1 MRQNKLKRIGI
12 TGGIGAGKTTVAEI
26 FDKAGLLV
34 VDADMV
40 SRDVLELYPE
50 IANYIRRCYQE
61 EYFRADG
68 SLDRRKFG
76 KMVFS
81 DPAALADYEKVIM
94 PCIVD
99 EINER
104 FAFIEEATEDEFA
117 VLDAPLLFEVGEE
130 PVHDVAIT
138 VEMPL
143 DLQIQR
149 VMARDGLSETDVVN
163 RIQRQRSRAQR
174 ESLSDYVIVNDGSLE
189 ELTNKA
195 LQILDEIK
203 HRG

>member
-1 MRQNKLKRIGI
+1 M
-12 TGGIGAGKTTVAEI
+12 
-26 FDKAGLLV
+26 
-34 VDADMV
+34 
-40 SRDVLELYPE
+40 
-50 IANYIRRCYQE
+50 
-61 EYFRADG
+61 
-68 SLDRRKFG
+68 
-76 KMVFS
+76 
-81 DPAALADYEKVIM
+81 
-94 PCIVD
+94 
-99 EINER
+99 
-104 FAFIEEATEDEFA
+104 
-117 VLDAPLLFEVGEE
+117 
-130 PVHDVAIT
+130 AIT

-189 ELTNKA
+189 ELTDKA